1 MILEKLYMSGY
12 LQATLCLRNL
22 FPLRNLGEKPGLFL
36 RCPMQM
42 SFSFEK
48 LNDKLWKPW
57 KGSSWK
63 NDLLRYSHQS
73 FYIVGPSRQSS
84 EENMWTPSFS
94 KVELEKVLSSQTW
107 SFVFSYMLYGTS
119 VKSQGIW
126 VNNFKIFLPL
136 TVKKDKH
143 SFAAVLESSKFT
155 LNFAAKNN

>member
-1 MILEKLYMSGY
+1 MINFGNHGK
-12 LQATLCLRNL
+12 
-22 FPLRNLGEKPGLFL
+22 
-36 RCPMQM
+36 
-42 SFSFEK
+42 
-48 LNDKLWKPW
+48 DHH
-57 KGSSWK
+57 
-63 NDLLRYSHQS
+63 DLLRYSHQS

-155 LNFAAKNN
+155 LNFAAKYIKIFWFFSQVNAMTSPTIVSVMGFILLKYFNSTSDIC